1 MGGTVQI
8 KCPNCGLFN
17 TNADHCSNCGTLLS
31 YKKRRE
37 LAHEEQE
44 KKRKEREETKKKS
57 SPSWIESGENSNYLI
72 VRIGAK
78 IMKSVA
84 MIVIAIGAFFAWL
97 FTFLAA

>member
-8 KCPNCGLFN
+8 KCPNCGIYN

-37 LAHEEQE
+37 LAHKAQE
-44 KKRKEREETKKKS
+44 KKRKERQAAQKAA
-57 SPSWIESGENSNYLI
+57 SPSWIESGKNSKYLVVRLGAQFFNGI
-72 VRIGAK
+72 VVVV
-78 IMKSVA
+78 M
-84 MIVIAIGAFFAWL
+84 AIGAFFAWL